1 MPSFDRVRKTSTSE
15 RFKPSLAA
23 IKAGSRA
30 EMANDVRTNNN
41 AGVDR
46 LTVVSGP
53 SAAAGAGFRQSA
65 SFGSP
70 RMLLQVPQSVSTIYY
85 LQ

>member
-30 EMANDVRTNNN
+30 DMQNDVRTNNN
-41 AGVDR
+41 AAAGDR
-46 LTVVSGP
+46 LAVSAIRP
-53 SAAAGAGFRQSA
+53 SA

-70 RMLLQVPQSVSTIYY
+70 KMLLNVRMGASASVSTIFE
-85 LQ
+85 L